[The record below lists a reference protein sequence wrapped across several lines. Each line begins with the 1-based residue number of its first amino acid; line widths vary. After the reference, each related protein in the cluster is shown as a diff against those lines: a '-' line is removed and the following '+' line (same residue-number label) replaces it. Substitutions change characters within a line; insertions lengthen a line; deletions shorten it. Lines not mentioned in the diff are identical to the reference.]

1 MSKDTKEGGV
11 RQFIKLVLLV
21 AFFAF
26 IGGVLAGAIVRGL
39 GSIGYP
45 LGETGQA
52 VVRCVM
58 VGLVVGAALP
68 LARRF
73 GLRR

>member
-1 MSKDTKEGGV
+1 MSKETNKGGV
-11 RQFIKLVLLV
+11 RQFLKLVLLV
-21 AFFAF
+21 ALFAF

-52 VVRCVM
+52 VVRYVM
-58 VGLVVGAALP
+58 IGLVVGAVLP

-73 GLRR
+73 GGRR